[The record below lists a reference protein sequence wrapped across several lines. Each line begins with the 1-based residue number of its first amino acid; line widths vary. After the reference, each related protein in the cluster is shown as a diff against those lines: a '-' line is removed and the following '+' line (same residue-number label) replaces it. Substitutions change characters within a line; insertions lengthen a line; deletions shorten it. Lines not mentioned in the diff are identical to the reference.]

1 MSPREIWTMDEPNK
15 DEKSSEIAHWTKP
28 KELNNG

>member
-1 MSPREIWTMDEPNK
+1 MDEFDK
-15 DEKSSEIAHWTKP
+15 VEKSSEIAHWMKP

>member
-1 MSPREIWTMDEPNK
+1 MDEPDK
-15 DEKSSEIAHWTKP
+15 VEKSSEIAHWMKP